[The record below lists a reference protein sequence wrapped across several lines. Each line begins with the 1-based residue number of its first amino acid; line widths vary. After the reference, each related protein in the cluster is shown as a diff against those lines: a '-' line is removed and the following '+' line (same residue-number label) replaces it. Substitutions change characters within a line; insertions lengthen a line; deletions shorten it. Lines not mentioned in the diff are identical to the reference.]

1 MFKKKLIKKFF
12 LRLISYFFRNLEKIS
27 SDKIAIKLRNL
38 RNRIS
43 KYNYFFGFSKSK
55 NLFYISDEYNKHFFG
70 NRKRGFSLYELGL
83 NYRASQ
89 LADSYLIKIIK
100 FERDDLVIDCG
111 ANYADLWLYLVKY
124 INPDCYIT
132 FEPGFEE
139 YLSICQNAP
148 NGKHNN
154 FGLGDKNE
162 DNFFYTNHKDADSSF
177 IKPHNFSEIVL
188 AKIYKLDTYI
198 KENSIK
204 KVKLLK
210 LEAEGF
216 EPEILKGSY
225 EAIKIIVY
233 IAIDGG
239 FERGEKKEETFT
251 TQTNFLIQNNFEII
265 GINYEWKRGLFLN
278 KKYIAE

>member
-1 MFKKKLIKKFF
+1 M
-12 LRLISYFFRNLEKIS
+12 
-27 SDKIAIKLRNL
+27 
-38 RNRIS
+38 
-43 KYNYFFGFSKSK
+43 
-55 NLFYISDEYNKHFFG
+55 
-70 NRKRGFSLYELGL
+70 
-83 NYRASQ
+83 
-89 LADSYLIKIIK
+89 ADSYLIKIIK
-100 FERDDLVIDCG
+100 FERNDLVIDCG

-132 FEPGFEE
+132 FEPVFEE

-162 DNFFYTNHKDADSSF
+162 DNFYTNHKDADSSF

-225 EAIKIIVY
+225 EAIKIIEY

-239 FERGEKKEETFT
+239 FEEKKRGNIYN
-251 TQTNFLIQNNFEII
+251 TN
-265 GINYEWKRGLFLN
+265 KLFN
-278 KKYIAE
+278 SK